1 MSFERTYP
9 VIMAGGGGTRLWPL
23 SRANRPKQSLP
34 LVDGQSLFQLA
45 IQRLQPAFTLNRILV
60 VTVGTLVQQLI
71 DQVPQLTEQNFLVE
85 PSPKGTASVIGLAA
99 THLTRRDP
107 QAVMVCL
114 TADHL
119 IRQADRFLQ
128 LLSAAETVARRG
140 ELVTLGITPTYPAT
154 GYGYIQLGESMGA
167 VEGFP
172 VSRMH
177 QFKEK
182 PDRSQA
188 EQYLESGEY
197 LWNSG
202 MFVWTARGILEQIRQ
217 LMPELSAG
225 LERFATALGTQA
237 EQQTLEEVW
246 SGLRSQTIDYGVM
259 ERAQGVS
266 VIGADDL
273 GWSDV
278 GGWDRFSDLLQPDSD
293 GNLVL
298 AEESLLVD
306 TRDSL
311 FYQEQPDRSRR
322 LIAALGLRDLI
333 VVDTPEVLL
342 VCQRDRA
349 EEVRR
354 LVEMLAASGRV
365 QYL

>member
-23 SRANRPKQSLP
+23 SRAKRPKQSLP
-34 LVDGQSLFQLA
+34 LQKGRSLFQLA
-45 IQRLQPAFTLNRILV
+45 IQRLQPAFALDRILV
-60 VTVGTLVQQLI
+60 VTVRTLVQQLLE
-71 DQVPQLTEQNFLVE
+71 QVPQLSEQNFLIE
-85 PSPKGTASVIGLAA
+85 PFPRGTASVIGLAA
-99 THLTRRDP
+99 TVLSRKDP
-107 QAVMVCL
+107 LAVMACL

-119 IRQADRFLQ
+119 ILRPDRFLQ
-128 LLSAAETVARRG
+128 LISAAESVAQRG

-154 GYGYIQLGESMGA
+154 GYGYIQVGESMG
-167 VEGFP
+167 EIDGFP
-172 VSRMH
+172 VNRVH

-182 PDRSQA
+182 PDRGQA
-188 EQYLESGEY
+188 ERYLEAGEY
-197 LWNSG
+197 YWNSG
-202 MFVWTARGILEQIRQ
+202 MFVWTARAILEQIRQ

-225 LERFATALGTQA
+225 LQQIAAALETQA
-237 EQQTLEEVW
+237 EQQTLEAVW
-246 SGLRSQTIDYGVM
+246 GLLSSQTIDYGIM

-278 GGWDRFSDLLQPDSD
+278 GGWDRLAELVGADPE

-298 AEESLLVD
+298 AEDSLLLD
-306 TRDSL
+306 THDSL
-311 FYQEQPDRSRR
+311 FYQEHPDRGRR

-333 VVDTPEVLL
+333 VVDTPDVLL
-342 VCQRDRA
+342 VCRRERA

-354 LVEMLAASGRV
+354 LVEMLTATGRV

>member
-23 SRANRPKQSLP
+23 SRADRPKQSLP
-34 LVDGQSLFQLA
+34 LQGGRSLFQLA
-45 IQRLQPAFTLNRILV
+45 IQRLQPAFSLDRILV
-60 VTVGTLVQQLI
+60 VSVRTLVQQLI
-71 DQVPQLTEQNFLVE
+71 EQVPQLSEQNFLVE
-85 PSPKGTASVIGLAA
+85 PSPRGTASVIGLAA
-99 THLTRRDP
+99 TVLIRRDP
-107 QAVMVCL
+107 QAVMACL

-119 IRQADRFLQ
+119 ITQPDRFLQ
-128 LLSAAETVARRG
+128 LLSAAEAVAQRG

-154 GYGYIQLGESMGA
+154 GYGYIHVGESTGA
-167 VEGFP
+167 VGGFP
-172 VSRMH
+172 VSRVH

-188 EQYLESGEY
+188 EQYLETGEY
-197 LWNSG
+197 YWNSG
-202 MFVWTARGILEQIRQ
+202 MFVWTARRILEQIGQ

-225 LERFATALGTQA
+225 LEQIAAALETQA
-237 EQQTLEEVW
+237 EQQTLERVW
-246 SGLRSQTIDYGVM
+246 GGLRSQTIDYGIM

-278 GGWDRFSDLLQPDSD
+278 GGWDRFSDLLVADPA
-293 GNLVL
+293 GNLVF
-298 AEESLLVD
+298 AEETLLVETQD
-306 TRDSL
+306 TL
-311 FYQEQPDRSRR
+311 FYQEKPDRSRR
-322 LIAALGLRDLI
+322 LIAALGLNDLI
-333 VVDTPEVLL
+333 VVDTPDVLL
-342 VCQRDRA
+342 VCRRERA

-354 LVEMLAASGRV
+354 LVEMLTASGRV